1 MWELSQITI
10 LRTNSKIVRT
20 HTLKN
25 SFLFSYAELTL
36 NMDLMLGFPIPFR
49 RQTQKH
55 FWIYFLFLQKSSI
68 TQNTKFGPNKVA
80 MVVVENLKIII

>member
-10 LRTNSKIVRT
+10 LRTNSKIVKT

-36 NMDLMLGFPIPFR
+36 NMDLMLVFCVIDDFC
-49 RQTQKH
+49 K
-55 FWIYFLFLQKSSI
+55 
-68 TQNTKFGPNKVA
+68 NK
-80 MVVVENLKIII
+80 K